1 MRTAAEILA
10 FIDRTKSASRPGD
23 MGITPGERGAIIGA
37 LNKMLGE
44 DNRREL
50 CNRLFHKRST
60 KEMTPGEWYAL
71 ACWVGLLNVDGKWR
85 PQPDFYD
92 EAMAILEM
100 PEKTIKQ
107 STTREKDAKPRFTCD

>member
-10 FIDRTKSASRPGD
+10 FIERTKSASRPTD

-71 ACWVGLLNVDGKWR
+71 ACWVGLLNVDGKWL

-107 STTREKDAKPRFTCD
+107 STTREKDVKPRFTCD